1 MFEDLIG
8 LGILGIVVLIC
19 LVFFVLPGFALIK
32 AGEVG
37 ILVKKM
43 FGKKLPQGKIIA
55 TEGEVGIQAETLMPG
70 LYWRFPIIWKIKKV
84 EVTEIPQGNIGLVE
98 SIDGQ
103 SIPSG
108 RILADEVECNS
119 YQDAGAFLKNGGK
132 KGPQIGVLRPGVY
145 RINLAVFK
153 VTAVG
158 AVQVPQERVGVV
170 VAMDGNS
177 LPSGFIIAPA
187 PTSDHK
193 HFQDS
198 QAFIEAGG
206 YRGPQLETLQP
217 GDYYINTNLF
227 QVTLY
232 DVAVVPPGYVAVIIS
247 SVGKEVQ
254 PSGEAPKISK
264 TPDLNSPI
272 PETVESLLITD
283 KNQRGILAEPVTPGK
298 YNLNQI
304 AYKPELVPTSAITID
319 WASTEGPAETRVL
332 GAQGKDVSQSQKIT
346 EFFKFSQLRVT
357 SMDGF
362 QLDVDVRLI
371 IRVPPANAPFVI
383 ARFGTVQNLIEQ
395 VAHPLIDSSFRNEAG
410 KKQAMQFVHSRTE
423 LQEQAL
429 EKAREEF
436 SKYHTEVQGLL
447 IAYIDVDKALLETQ
461 TKKEIAAQQQAQY
474 QQEALAQEQR
484 IAVAEKTA
492 RADKQ
497 TDVISAKLSIDI
509 AADRADAARMEAAG
523 VRDATK
529 AQADGTAYKNE
540 QEGVGTAKA
549 YAAQMG
555 VLGQD
560 NVAMLK
566 VFEQIASGKITI
578 TPDIL
583 VSGGNGGEAQGNLL
597 NVWLAQML
605 RKKEAATKAV

>member
-1 MFEDLIG
+1 MFENLIA
-8 LGILGIVVLIC
+8 LGILGIIA
-19 LVFFVLPGFALIK
+19 LVFLVVFVLPGFALIK

-55 TEGEVGIQAETLMPG
+55 TMGEVGVQAETLMPG
-70 LYWRFPIIWKIKKV
+70 LYWRFPIVWKIRKV
-84 EVTEIPQGNIGLVE
+84 SVTDIPQGNIGLVE

-103 SIPSG
+103 AIQAG

-119 YQDAGAFLKNGGK
+119 FQDAGAFLKSGGR
-132 KGPQIGVLRPGVY
+132 KGPQVGVLRPGVY
-145 RINLAVFK
+145 RINQAVFK
-153 VTAVG
+153 VTTVG
-158 AVQVPQERVGVV
+158 ATQIPQEKVGVV
-170 VAMDGNS
+170 VATDGNS
-177 LPSGFIIAPA
+177 LPSGFIIAPS
-187 PTSDHK
+187 PTGALDHK
-193 HFQDS
+193 HFQDAQS
-198 QAFIEAGG
+198 FINSGG

-217 GDYYINTNLF
+217 GNYYINSNLF
-227 QVTLY
+227 EITLY
-232 DVAVVPPGYVAVIIS
+232 EVAVVPPGYVAVIIS
-247 SVGKEVQ
+247 SVGKEIQ
-254 PSGEAPKISK
+254 PSGKAPEISMN
-264 TPDLNSPI
+264 PDLSAPV
-272 PETVESLLITD
+272 PESAESLLITD

-298 YNLNQI
+298 YNLNMI

-319 WASTEGPAETRVL
+319 WASTEGPAETKVL
-332 GAQGKDVSQSQKIT
+332 GSLVDKSQSTKIT

-357 SMDGF
+357 SKDGF

-410 KKQAMQFVHSRTE
+410 KKQAMEFVHSRTE
-423 LQEQAL
+423 LQLQAL

-436 SKYHTEVQGLL
+436 YRYHTEVQGLL
-447 IAYIDVDKALLETQ
+447 IAYISVDQALLDTQ

-474 QQEALAQEQR
+474 QQEALAQEER

-497 TDVISAKLSIDI
+497 VDVIAAKLSIDI
-509 AADRADAARMEAAG
+509 ATDKAEAARQEAAG
-523 VRDATK
+523 IRDATK
-529 AQADGTAYKNE
+529 AKADGTAYQNE

-549 YAAQMG
+549 YQAQMD

-560 NVAMLK
+560 NIAVLK
-566 VFEQIASGKITI
+566 VFEQIAGGKITI
-578 TPDIL
+578 TPEIQ
-583 VSGGNGGEAQGNLL
+583 VSGGGDNAQGNLF

-605 RKKEAATKAV
+605 KKKTSTTPAT